1 MTQNTSSTT
10 TTQKPVSRRP
20 NEAGTVQVEGF
31 IRIFDPKTQQVFV
44 EKRA

>member
-1 MTQNTSSTT
+1 MTQNTSSTIP
-10 TTQKPVSRRP
+10 TQKPAARRP

-31 IRIFDPKTQQVFV
+31 IRIFDPKTQQIFV